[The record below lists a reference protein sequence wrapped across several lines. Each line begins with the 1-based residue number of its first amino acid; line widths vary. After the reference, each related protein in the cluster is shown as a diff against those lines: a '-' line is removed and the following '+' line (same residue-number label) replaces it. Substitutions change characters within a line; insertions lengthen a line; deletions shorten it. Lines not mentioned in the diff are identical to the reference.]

1 MIGIINCGS
10 GNIQAIQNIYKRLNI
25 ETCIIHKPKDFESI
39 KKIIVPG
46 VGAYDEIMS
55 SLNNSGIREALDFNV
70 LKKKLPTL
78 GVCVGM
84 QIMGTSSEEGSLP
97 GLNWIPGD
105 VRKFNEEMIEH
116 LPKIPHMG
124 WNEISESNNRI
135 LHGVDFKKGFY
146 FLHSYYFVPKSSADS
161 LSKTFY
167 GYEFTNSISKDNI
180 YGFQFHPEKSHS
192 NGVTLFK
199 NFASL

>member
-1 MIGIINCGS
+1 
-10 GNIQAIQNIYKRLNI
+10 
-25 ETCIIHKPKDFESI
+25 
-39 KKIIVPG
+39 
-46 VGAYDEIMS
+46 
-55 SLNNSGIREALDFNV
+55 
-70 LKKKLPTL
+70 
-78 GVCVGM
+78 
-84 QIMGTSSEEGSLP
+84 MGTSSEEGSLP